1 MTRATTPKE
10 RLGTAAGAADVD
22 LAPRAAAGLPVS
34 DATVDGI
41 PVAPCA
47 EHQWPSLP
55 PQHAVSGGTHRCGGS
70 SQVQP
75 VFVDERPASPGSEL
89 DELTLEW
96 RGAPRRWGHPLHS
109 LCSYFAMFP
118 PHVPRVFIEWL
129 TKPGD
134 VVYDP
139 FSGRGTAP
147 LEACR
152 LGREGIGSDA
162 NPLAYVLT
170 GAKVDPPTLEAV
182 KARLAHL
189 RKHQPKSRFD
199 EPPPDDVAMLYTLK
213 VLRQL
218 CWLRGELDVADRT
231 DRFIMATI
239 LGLMHANFKPG
250 SPARGLSISM
260 PNTFSMSAGYV
271 KRYIAEHGLKAP
283 DVDVFEM
290 VATKASRMGVPGP
303 VASRGRAWL
312 GDARTPKALATPA
325 RLVFTSPPYLGV
337 IKYGKY
343 NWIRLWML
351 GHEPKAVD
359 DGLVATA
366 SLAKYVQFMAEVL
379 DGAKKAVAHDGYL
392 CLMIGDVTDKSD
404 KTTLNLAETVWENA
418 AKKAGW
424 RRLGVVNDHLPEQHK
439 VSRIWGK
446 GKRGNATKV
455 DRILIL
461 APPGSTHELPPPKRG
476 LLWTPAGEWADRQ
489 TEDH

>member
-1 MTRATTPKE
+1 M
-10 RLGTAAGAADVD
+10 
-22 LAPRAAAGLPVS
+22 
-34 DATVDGI
+34 
-41 PVAPCA
+41 
-47 EHQWPSLP
+47 
-55 PQHAVSGGTHRCGGS
+55 
-70 SQVQP
+70 
-75 VFVDERPASPGSEL
+75 
-89 DELTLEW
+89 
-96 RGAPRRWGHPLHS
+96 HS

-152 LGREGIGSDA
+152 LGRMGVGSDA

-170 GAKVDPPTLEAV
+170 GAKVDPPELDSL
-182 KARLAHL
+182 KLRLGYL
-189 RKHQPKSRFD
+189 KDHQPKRRGGPAP
-199 EPPPDDVAMLYTLK
+199 EHVAMLYTPK

-218 CWLRGELDVADRT
+218 HWLRGELDVNDRI

-239 LGLMHANFKPG
+239 LGLLHANYKPG
-250 SPARGLSISM
+250 APARGLSISM
-260 PNTFSMSAGYV
+260 PNTFSMAPGYV
-271 KRYIAEHGLKAP
+271 KRYIKEHNLKAP
-283 DVDVFEM
+283 DVDVFDM
-290 VATKASRMGVPGP
+290 VGAKADRMGVPG
-303 VASRGRAWL
+303 ALATRGRAWL
-312 GDARTPKALATPA
+312 GDARKPDALCPPA

-351 GHEPKAVD
+351 GHEPKVVD

-366 SLAKYVQFMAEVL
+366 SLAKYIQFMEEVL
-379 DGAKKAVAHDGYL
+379 VGAEKVVSPDGYL
-392 CLMIGDVTDKSD
+392 CLMIGDVTDKAD
-404 KTTLNLAETVWENA
+404 KKTTLNLAETVWENA

-424 RRLGVVNDHLPEQHK
+424 RRMGVVNDHLPEQHK

-461 APPGSTHELPPPKRG
+461 APPGSTHELPPQNRG
-476 LLWTPAGEWADRQ
+476 LLWTPAGTWADRQ
-489 TEDH
+489 TEEQ

>member
-1 MTRATTPKE
+1 MFAN
-10 RLGTAAGAADVD
+10 DVTVR
-22 LAPRAAAGLPVS
+22 PGL
-34 DATVDGI
+34 
-41 PVAPCA
+41 
-47 EHQWPSLP
+47 
-55 PQHAVSGGTHRCGGS
+55 
-70 SQVQP
+70 
-75 VFVDERPASPGSEL
+75 EL
-89 DELTLEW
+89 DELALEW

-129 TKPGD
+129 TAPGD

-152 LGREGIGSDA
+152 LGRVGVGSDA

-170 GAKVDPPTLEAV
+170 GAKVDPPPFERA
-182 KARLAHL
+182 KARLADL
-189 RKHQPKSRFD
+189 RRHQPKKSRD
-199 EPPPDDVAMLYTLK
+199 AAPDDVAMLYTPK

-218 CWLRGELDVADRT
+218 CWLRTELDISERT
-231 DRFIMATI
+231 DRFLMATI

-260 PNTFSMSAGYV
+260 PNTFSMSPAYVRGYI
-271 KRYIAEHGLKAP
+271 REHRLEAP

-290 VATKASRMGVPGP
+290 VAAKAERMNMPGR

-312 GDARTPKALATPA
+312 GDARTPLELGAPA
-325 RLVFTSPPYLGV
+325 RLVFTSPPYLSV

-351 GHEPKAVD
+351 GHEPKNVD
-359 DGLVATA
+359 GALVATA
-366 SLAKYVQFMAEVL
+366 SLGKYLQFMSDVL
-379 DGAKKAVAHDGYL
+379 AGATKAVARNGYL
-392 CLMIGDVTDKSD
+392 CLVIGDVADKAD
-404 KTTLNLAETVWENA
+404 KATALNLAETVWVNA
-418 AKKAGW
+418 AQPAGW

-461 APPGSTHELPPPKRG
+461 APPNSSHELPLAKRG
-476 LLWTPAGEWADRQ
+476 LLWPSATTWADRPN
-489 TEDH
+489 EDN

>member
-1 MTRATTPKE
+1 
-10 RLGTAAGAADVD
+10 
-22 LAPRAAAGLPVS
+22 
-34 DATVDGI
+34 
-41 PVAPCA
+41 
-47 EHQWPSLP
+47 
-55 PQHAVSGGTHRCGGS
+55 
-70 SQVQP
+70 VQP
-75 VFVDERPASPGSEL
+75 MFVEERAASPGCEL
-89 DELTLEW
+89 DELALEW
-96 RGAPRRWGHPLHS
+96 KGAPRRWGHPLHS

-147 LEACR
+147 FEACR
-152 LGREGIGSDA
+152 LGRVGIGSDA
-162 NPLAYVLT
+162 NPLAYILT
-170 GAKVDPPTLEAV
+170 SAKVDPPTLDAV
-182 KARLAHL
+182 NLRLAFL
-189 RKHQPKSRFD
+189 KKHQPRTRF
-199 EPPPDDVAMLYTLK
+199 ETSPPDDVAMLYTRK

-218 CWLRGELDVADRT
+218 CWLRGELDVSDGT

-239 LGLMHANFKPG
+239 LGLMHANYKPG
-250 SPARGLSISM
+250 SPPRGLSISM
-260 PNTFSMSAGYV
+260 PNTFSMSPGYV
-271 KRYIAEHGLKAP
+271 RRYIDEHVLKPP
-283 DVDVFEM
+283 DVDVFKM
-290 VATKASRMGVPGP
+290 VAAKAARMGVPDP

-312 GDARTPKALATPA
+312 GDARTPETLGTPA
-325 RLVFTSPPYLGV
+325 RLVFTSPPYLSV

-351 GHEPKAVD
+351 GHEPRKVD

-366 SLAKYVQFMAEVL
+366 SLGKYVQFMSEVL
-379 DGAKKAVAHDGYL
+379 AGATKAVAADGYL
-392 CLMIGDVTDKSD
+392 CLMIGDVTDKANKD
-404 KTTLNLAETVWENA
+404 ATLNLAEMVWKNA

-461 APPGSTHELPPPKRG
+461 APPGSAHELPPPNRG
-476 LLWTPAGEWADRQ
+476 LLWTPARQWADRQ
-489 TEDH
+489 SEGQ